1 MCFCLFKIQSNGKKK
16 KILLSISK
24 FNPLPPFIFQKKGG
38 RQQSL
43 ITSALLD
50 NGEGTLAPT

>member
-24 FNPLPPFIFQKKGG
+24 FNPLPPLIFQKKGG

-43 ITSALLD
+43 ISALLD